1 MREVRLGRGTG
12 RNFALLQVDGR
23 GILYWET
30 QRERCAIMDLIAH
43 RCLSGS
49 ESMAYTWSR
58 ISLTSAG
65 DRCRWWSPTPAF
77 RSPGGS
83 RRRNQTGDCQTGE
96 FIADNMDFP
105 PHSEKGLDPLGEDY

>member
-30 QRERCAIMDLIAH
+30 QHERCAIMDLIAH
-43 RCLSGS
+43 RCLSGP

-58 ISLTSAG
+58 ISVTSAG
-65 DRCRWWSPTPAF
+65 DRCSRWWFPPAN
-77 RSPGGS
+77 PD
-83 RRRNQTGDCQTGE
+83 RRLPDRE

-105 PHSEKGLDPLGEDY
+105 PNFDK